1 MVECKQLDAH
11 KKYTGEYS
19 LESFLTCRIVF
30 FLMAQKGDF
39 QEVNIFKIKIKYCAM
54 YNILVVMNKNTILIA
69 INKYL
74 FNH

>member
-1 MVECKQLDAH
+1 MFFDVQNCP
-11 KKYTGEYS
+11 
-19 LESFLTCRIVF
+19 F

-39 QEVNIFKIKIKYCAM
+39 QEVNILKIKIKYCTM

-69 INKYL
+69 INKYS

>member
-1 MVECKQLDAH
+1 MFFDVQNCP
-11 KKYTGEYS
+11 
-19 LESFLTCRIVF
+19 FF

-39 QEVNIFKIKIKYCAM
+39 QEVYIFKIKIKYSRM
-54 YNILVVMNKNTILIA
+54 YNILVVMNKNTILMA